1 MIDMESSKEMS
12 KIEVYRRPG
21 TTDTKSVEIYIGNS
35 PDANATDWIQLVT
48 GVFGDGDSL
57 ELPVPASIDTN
68 QGRYMKILLPDSNRE
83 PFTNIAEVYIY
94 GK

>member
-1 MIDMESSKEMS
+1 MGSPKKMS
-12 KIEVYRRPG
+12 KIEIYRRSG
-21 TTDTKSVEIYIGNS
+21 TTDTKSVEIYVGNS
-35 PDANATDWIQLVT
+35 PDADATDWVQVAT
-48 GVFGDGDSL
+48 GTFGDGDSL
-57 ELPVPASIDTN
+57 ELPVPALIDTN

>member
-1 MIDMESSKEMS
+1 MESPKEMS
-12 KIEVYRRPG
+12 KIKVYRRSG
-21 TTDTKSVEIYIGNS
+21 TTDTKSVEIYVGNS
-35 PDANATDWIQLVT
+35 PDANATDWVQLVT

-57 ELPVPASIDTN
+57 ELPIPGSIDTS
-68 QGRYMKILLPDSNRE
+68 QGRYLKILLPDSNRE